1 MKTLL
6 PKHLKELCIIDE
18 ILGEFVNSKLD
29 FTDRFFYTPNVKNTS
44 LIAQTFDIDIS
55 NINENKAQKLLNT
68 PMLSKS
74 TLGTKKALRS
84 AISKIMGDVIIQT
97 AQEDKKLKPF
107 EFSLRVNID
116 DGIDESTLK
125 SINNI
130 VYENKPV
137 RDNLAGLDFDLPK
150 QEYKI
155 KFKTSIQW
163 RL

>member
-1 MKTLL
+1 MSLI
-6 PKHLKELCIIDE
+6 PKQLKELSIIDE
-18 ILGEFVNSKLD
+18 VLGEFVNSKLD
-29 FTDRFFYTPNVKNTS
+29 FTDRFFYTPNAKTTQ

-55 NINENKAQKLLNT
+55 NLSQDKAQKLLNA

-74 TLGTKKALRS
+74 TLGTKKSIKNAL
-84 AISKIMGDVIIQT
+84 SKIIGDVVIQT

-107 EFSLRVNID
+107 EFSLRVSIAE
-116 DGIDESTLK
+116 GIDESTLK

-130 VYENKPV
+130 VYESKPM

-150 QEYKI
+150 QECKI

>member
-1 MKTLL
+1 MSLI
-6 PKHLKELCIIDE
+6 PKHLKELSIIDE
-18 ILGEFVNSKLD
+18 VLGEFVNSKLD
-29 FTDRFFYTPNVKNTS
+29 FTDRFFYTPNVKTTQ

-55 NINENKAQKLLNT
+55 NLNEDKAQKLLNT

-74 TLGTKKALRS
+74 TLGTKKAIKNAL
-84 AISKIMGDVIIQT
+84 SKIIGDVIIQT

-107 EFSLRVNID
+107 EFSLRVSIAE
-116 DGIDESTLK
+116 GIDESTLK

-130 VYENKPV
+130 VYESKPM

-150 QEYKI
+150 QECKI

>member
-1 MKTLL
+1 MSLI
-6 PKHLKELCIIDE
+6 PKHLKELSIIDE
-18 ILGEFVNSKLD
+18 VVGEFVNSKLD
-29 FTDRFFYTPNVKNTS
+29 FTDRFFYTPNVKTTQ

-55 NINENKAQKLLNT
+55 NLNEDKAQKLLNA

-74 TLGTKKALRS
+74 TLGTKKAIKNAL
-84 AISKIMGDVIIQT
+84 SKIIGDVVIQT

-107 EFSLRVNID
+107 EFSLRVSITL
-116 DGIDESTLK
+116 GIDESTLK

-130 VYENKPV
+130 VYESKPM

-150 QEYKI
+150 QECKI

>member
-1 MKTLL
+1 MSLI
-6 PKHLKELCIIDE
+6 PKHLKELSIIDE
-18 ILGEFVNSKLD
+18 VLGEFVNSKLD
-29 FTDRFFYTPNVKNTS
+29 FTDRFFYTPNVKTTQ

-55 NINENKAQKLLNT
+55 NLNEDKAQKLLNT

-74 TLGTKKALRS
+74 TLGTKKAIKNAL
-84 AISKIMGDVIIQT
+84 SKIIGDVVIQT

-107 EFSLRVNID
+107 EFSLRVSIAE
-116 DGIDESTLK
+116 GIDESTLK

-130 VYENKPV
+130 VYESKPM
-137 RDNLAGLDFDLPK
+137 RDNLAGLDFDLPN
-150 QEYKI
+150 QECKI